1 MSIQKPTPKNLRIAK
16 EASILGE
23 CLSVVRDHETGDLF
37 IGSSMGKIFRLDLSL
52 EKEDPYP
59 RVIDAHISYVASLVI
74 AGDCLISAGSDH
86 RLIWWDRKT
95 HDKVRDVGGH
105 PKWIRQ
111 IALSPNG
118 QVLGTVC
125 DDMVGRLFNA
135 QTGELLHEL
144 KDGHAI
150 LNPYDLLSKL
160 YCCAFTPDN
169 KHFATGDQ
177 TGRAPVWEV
186 ASGKQVIQIQAPHFC
201 TWDTNGHTYGGI
213 RSVDFSPDGKS
224 LALGDN
230 LAGDTSN
237 VGGSKSM
244 IQIFDW
250 ASGEKTH
257 DFRVGG
263 NFFYERIKFHPSE
276 QWILGAAGAGSES
289 KLVFFDLEKK
299 EIAYEKA
306 SGMLTFD
313 MALDP
318 NSDAVFVAG
327 RRGAARHDTRGTI
340 ACWEWDVIR
349 ESRRF

>member
-1 MSIQKPTPKNLRIAK
+1 
-16 EASILGE
+16 
-23 CLSVVRDHETGDLF
+23 
-37 IGSSMGKIFRLDLSL
+37 
-52 EKEDPYP
+52 
-59 RVIDAHISYVASLVI
+59 
-74 AGDCLISAGSDH
+74 
-86 RLIWWDRKT
+86 
-95 HDKVRDVGGH
+95 
-105 PKWIRQ
+105 
-111 IALSPNG
+111 
-118 QVLGTVC
+118 
-125 DDMVGRLFNA
+125 
-135 QTGELLHEL
+135 
-144 KDGHAI
+144 
-150 LNPYDLLSKL
+150 
-160 YCCAFTPDN
+160 
-169 KHFATGDQ
+169 
-177 TGRAPVWEV
+177 
-186 ASGKQVIQIQAPHFC
+186 
-201 TWDTNGHTYGGI
+201 
-213 RSVDFSPDGKS
+213 
-224 LALGDN
+224 
-230 LAGDTSN
+230 
-237 VGGSKSM
+237 M